1 MSADNSSKTTAD
13 KAHDAAE
20 RAKESVDSTLH
31 DAGQAIRG
39 GVDLFKETV
48 ANTKDA
54 VNEQLHRNAAE
65 AERVRQEGNLSAN
78 ERVVSVANEVK
89 NDAQAHVDE
98 LKQNLRKP

>member
-1 MSADNSSKTTAD
+1 MSADNSSKITAD

-20 RAKESVDSTLH
+20 RAKESVDSALH

-39 GVDLFKETV
+39 GVALFKDTV

-98 LKQNLRKP
+98 LKQDLRKP